1 MTACRSDACNGE
13 TKIEHDGNSFT
24 LDAALIGELLDV
36 PPADVPAL
44 MRTKSITSVCE
55 SGIDADR
62 GTSRLNLFYHGRH
75 VRLRVGSEGQ
85 ILHRSIIDFGERALP
100 LQRRRQIASE
110 G

>member
-1 MTACRSDACNGE
+1 MTASRSAVGNSE
-13 TKIEHDGNSFT
+13 TKIERDGNSFT

-44 MRTKSITSVCE
+44 MRSKSITSVCE

-62 GTSRLNLFYHGRH
+62 GTFRLNLFYHGRH

-85 ILHRSIIDFGERALP
+85 ILHRSIINFGERP
-100 LQRRRQIASE
+100 LRSRQRQSASE